1 MKLTHLLL
9 LATIIL
15 SCLWFPV
22 SATEDGNYIY
32 WYNTGTDLANEG
44 KYEEALNAINKSLKI
59 SPDFVLALTT
69 KAGLLSVLGDY
80 KGSLQVSEH
89 AIAIKPRQAE
99 AWINKANALINLG
112 KYEEALEAS
121 EEAIRLDPD
130 NLKAW
135 INKGTALGYLG
146 RYKEELMASEEVLK
160 ISPDDER
167 ALSNRFYALA
177 MLSEAGEE
185 EGQGQLSNE
194 TQDVDKNTTN
204 TVPTPKESPAG
215 LITGIVAMGICSIYF
230 RRSK

>member
-1 MKLTHLLL
+1 M
-9 LATIIL
+9 
-15 SCLWFPV
+15 
-22 SATEDGNYIY
+22 
-32 WYNTGTDLANEG
+32 
-44 KYEEALNAINKSLKI
+44 
-59 SPDFVLALTT
+59 
-69 KAGLLSVLGDY
+69 GDY
-80 KGSLQVSEH
+80 KGSLQVSEQ

-99 AWINKANALINLG
+99 AWINKADALINLG

-146 RYKEELMASEEVLK
+146 RYKEELMASEEALK

-185 EGQGQLSNE
+185 QGLGQLSNE
-194 TQDVDKNTTN
+194 TQDVDKNITN
-204 TVPTPKESPAG
+204 TAPTPKESSAG